1 MVGPRQRSTLV
12 VIISCCFSG
21 FVGCGTRF
29 QSDLGVSCVADSGD
43 RERVFMKFGAPDK
56 IEYPDN
62 RPRPKEEGEGVES
75 PSRSGSM
82 LTWTESE
89 TT

>member
-1 MVGPRQRSTLV
+1 MVDPRQRSTLV

-29 QSDLGVSCVADSGD
+29 QSDSGVSCVADSGD
-43 RERVFMKFGAPDK
+43 RERVFMKFGGPDK

-62 RPRPKEEGEGVES
+62 RPRPKEEMCS
-75 PSRSGSM
+75 PFEIR
-82 LTWTESE
+82 
-89 TT
+89 